1 MILNAIKKN
10 KFDEAKTFEEKAKA
24 IFGKEVGL
32 PIGLAYQKYFEY
44 NNKVQKYNLEELI
57 LYKFSSCK
65 ELYDRYLKDCE
76 KFKQKSIDEKIEVYL
91 NFLLERIPDEWLQ
104 NECGFNDLEN
114 IEDTQVEIDK
124 RSYNINDIEI
134 YTQKFTIQ
142 ALHKKHTY
150 DEINFQPA
158 FQRKEVWTKKQK
170 SLLIESILIN
180 IPIPAFYVDDRNS
193 AKWNVI
199 DGMQR
204 LSTIMGFVNDDLELG
219 ELDYLDLKGR
229 KFSTLD
235 RKYQRRIE
243 DCELTFNLVRP
254 GTPEEI
260 AFNIFTRIN
269 TLGTPLSAQEIRH
282 AMNLGTSTN
291 LLETLSTTKEFILAV
306 THKNYLTLSKR
317 MADRALILR
326 YLCFKIM
333 GYTKDKY
340 INNNMDRF
348 LISGMKLINNLD
360 PKTNIKDKE
369 YIDELIKTFKKSMAK
384 SQIIFGDRA
393 FRKYFSKDEKKR
405 GVLNLPLFE
414 TITLTLEN
422 YSIDEIELHKEKI
435 FDKFLELFNE
445 KDTNENE
452 KKGKF
457 LDWITNATNNVDHVR
472 KRFIKVEEIF
482 KEIIGH

>member
-1 MILNAIKKN
+1 MILNANKKN
-10 KFDEAKTFEEKAKA
+10 KYENAKTFEEKAKV
-24 IFGKEVGL
+24 IFGKEIGQ
-32 PIGLAYQKYFEY
+32 PIGIAYQKYYEH
-44 NNKVQKYNLEELI
+44 NNKVQKYNLEEVM

-65 ELYDRYLKDCE
+65 ELYDKYLKECE
-76 KFKQKSIDEKIEVYL
+76 KFNEKNINEKIEVYL
-91 NFLLERIPDEWLQ
+91 NFLLEKIPDEWLQ
-104 NECGFNDLEN
+104 KDCGFCALED

-124 RSYNINDIEI
+124 KSYNINDIEI

-142 ALHKKHTY
+142 SLHKKHTY

-180 IPIPAFYVDDRNS
+180 IPIPAFYVDARNS

-204 LSTIMGFVNDDLELG
+204 LSTIMSFVNDDLELG

-229 KFSTLD
+229 KFSSLD

-243 DCELTFNLVRP
+243 DHELTFNLVRP

-282 AMNLGTSTN
+282 AMNLGTATD

-340 INNNMDRF
+340 INNNMNSF
-348 LISGMKLINNLD
+348 LINGMKLINNLT
-360 PKTNIKDKE
+360 PKANIEDKK
-369 YIDELIKTFKKSMAK
+369 YIDELIQIFKESMAK

-393 FRKYFSKDEKKR
+393 FRKYFSKTEKKR
-405 GVLNLPLFE
+405 GVINLPLFE

-422 YSIDEIELHKEKI
+422 YSINEIELYKDRI

-445 KDTNENE
+445 KDTEENVDE
-452 KKGKF
+452 GKF